1 MNLKKGVY
9 SLIYFILV
17 LGNLTYGQQYGRGL
31 LMDEESF
38 ENSAKSVL
46 LMRGDYSNLPEAKSL
61 KPFSPTPGSQGA
73 YGTCTGWSSAY
84 AGRTILEAIRNKWD
98 QSQIDSNVFSPSYI
112 YNQIK
117 IGNDCFGGASII
129 DALDVLKEQG
139 GLKLNEFGYNCDLA
153 ITDQNKRDAE
163 EFTIIEYREV
173 ADKNTSDKIIK
184 VKKSISE
191 LKPVVIALDC
201 PDSFYDAK
209 ELWQPKKTD
218 YKLWSIGHALCVIG
232 YDDNKFGGAFE
243 VMNSWS
249 TVWGNEGFTWIKYE
263 DFQFFCLYAFE
274 LLDKVVH
281 EKYAWDL
288 SGSLK
293 FIDSN
298 NQPMRCTFDGNI
310 YAMEKSYNSGTL
322 FELFVSNNQPAF
334 VYAFGTDTTNIT
346 YKIFPF
352 HNQMTA
358 YLPYSQNNFAIPDEG
373 SYTMLDDTPG
383 ITYYCFLYS
392 NKELNIDHILEK
404 FENNNKTV
412 YENIEAALGD
422 NLIVAENI
430 SYKDGEILSFKAK
443 SSGMN
448 VLPVIIKINHL
459 E

>member
-1 MNLKKGVY
+1 MNFKR
-9 SLIYFILV
+9 V
-17 LGNLTYGQQYGRGL
+17 LSTAITTLFLLSNIQFGQQYGKGL

-38 ENSAKSVL
+38 QNNAKSVS
-46 LMRGDYSNLPEAKSL
+46 LMRGDYRNLPVAVSL
-61 KPFSPTPGSQGA
+61 KPYTPTPGSQGA
-73 YGTCTGWSSAY
+73 FGTCTGWSSAY
-84 AGRTILEAIRNKWD
+84 AGRTILEAIRHKWD
-98 QSQIDSNVFSPSYI
+98 QSRIDSNVFSPSYI

-117 IGNDCFGGASII
+117 IGNDCYGGASII
-129 DALDVLKEQG
+129 DALDVLKDQG
-139 GLKLNEFGYNCDLA
+139 GLKMNDFGYDCDLM
-153 ITDQNKRDAE
+153 ITDQNKKDAE
-163 EFTIIEYREV
+163 EYTIIEYREV
-173 ADKNTSDKIIK
+173 ADKNSPDKIVK

-209 ELWQPKKTD
+209 ELWKPKKSD

-249 TVWGNEGFTWIKYE
+249 TEWGNDGFTWIKYD
-263 DFQFFCLYAFE
+263 DFQYFCLYAFE

-281 EKYAWDL
+281 EEFAWDL

-293 FIDSN
+293 FVDSN
-298 NQPMRCTFDGNI
+298 NKPMRCKVNGDIFE
-310 YAMEKSYNSGTL
+310 MEQAYSSGTL
-322 FELFVSNNQPAF
+322 FELFVSNNQPAY

-373 SYTMLDDTPG
+373 SFTMLDETPG

-392 NKELNIDHILEK
+392 NKELDIDRILER
-404 FENNNKTV
+404 FENYNRSFL
-412 YENIEAALGD
+412 ENITFALGD
-422 NLIVAENI
+422 KMVDTSNSL
-430 SYKDGEILSFKAK
+430 YKDGEIITFKAK
-443 SSGMN
+443 SSGKN
-448 VLPVIIKINHL
+448 VLPVLIKINHF
-459 E
+459 